1 MLDNNNLKIRSYF
14 FVSHHQ
20 EGWLF
25 IASGCRWYPIFLE
38 NLFFS
43 GINIC
48 VERLRML
55 NFVSS
60 RFIYLV
66 MTILLDLYFACEG
79 GGLSPLK
86 QSEIVDQ
93 NLQVTLYN
101 LASQNF
107 GGKQFLKL
115 LDLVWRQI
123 NQWQCAPFASNI

>member
-1 MLDNNNLKIRSYF
+1 
-14 FVSHHQ
+14 
-20 EGWLF
+20 
-25 IASGCRWYPIFLE
+25 
-38 NLFFS
+38 
-43 GINIC
+43 
-48 VERLRML
+48 ML

-66 MTILLDLYFACEG
+66 MTILYFACEG

-101 LASQNF
+101 LGSQNF

-115 LDLVWRQI
+115 LDLV
-123 NQWQCAPFASNI
+123 

>member
-1 MLDNNNLKIRSYF
+1 MSLISDFFLKIF
-14 FVSHHQ
+14 
-20 EGWLF
+20 
-25 IASGCRWYPIFLE
+25 
-38 NLFFS
+38 FFS
-43 GINIC
+43 GINIS

-107 GGKQFLKL
+107 GG
-115 LDLVWRQI
+115 
-123 NQWQCAPFASNI
+123 

>member
-1 MLDNNNLKIRSYF
+1 
-14 FVSHHQ
+14 
-20 EGWLF
+20 
-25 IASGCRWYPIFLE
+25 
-38 NLFFS
+38 
-43 GINIC
+43 
-48 VERLRML
+48 
-55 NFVSS
+55 
-60 RFIYLV
+60 
-66 MTILLDLYFACEG
+66 MTILLDLYFAYGG

-123 NQWQCAPFASNI
+123 NQWQCAPVASNI